1 MLTGAAMVAVLVGA
15 AMSAGAGATVH
26 EVHEGESIQ
35 AAVKAARAGDVIRVA
50 PGVYRQSVEI
60 RKDGIKLEGSGASE
74 AGTVLMPPRSTSR
87 CEGGESGICVLAQKG
102 SSGQR
107 RRVAD
112 VHVSGFL
119 VRGYEYGAL
128 AEFTRHAVFRRN
140 TFTGNGEYGAAIF
153 HSRRTVLVANRAT
166 RSGEAGF
173 YIGDSPKATAVLRDN
188 VASRNTFGYYLRDA
202 SRGVVAAN
210 VARRNCVGVMMRNSL
225 SAWGVHR
232 WLIEGNLLTDNSR
245 HCGGTGIVLAGARRN
260 VIRGNEVVGN
270 HQEDPAR
277 FSGGIVLI
285 STRSLGGTPSAYN
298 RVVGNE
304 AHRNRRA
311 DIAWDR
317 EGRANQFRRNDCERS
332 DPAGLC
338 ASGL

>member
-1 MLTGAAMVAVLVGA
+1 MLTGAAMVAALVST
-15 AMSAGAGATVH
+15 AMSTGASATVH

-35 AAVKAARAGDVIRVA
+35 AAVKAAGAGDVIRVA

-60 RKDGIKLEGSGASE
+60 RKDGIQLEGSGASE
-74 AGTVLMPPRSTSR
+74 AGTVLIPPRSTSR
-87 CEGGESGICVLAQKG
+87 CEGGDSGICLLGQKS

-119 VRGYEYGAL
+119 VRGYEYGVL
-128 AEFTRHAVFRRN
+128 AEFARHAVFRRN
-140 TFTGNGEYGAAIF
+140 TLTGNGEYGAAIF
-153 HSRRTVLVANRAT
+153 HSRRTVLIANRAT

-173 YIGDSPKATAVLRDN
+173 YIGDSRKATAVLRDN

-202 SRGVVAAN
+202 SRGEVAAN
-210 VARRNCVGVMMRNSL
+210 VARHNCVGVMMRNSS
-225 SAWGVHR
+225 SAWGVRR

-245 HCGGTGIVLAGARRN
+245 HCGGTGIWLAGARRN

-270 HQEDPAR
+270 RQEDPAR
-277 FSGGIVLI
+277 FSGGIVLT
-285 STRSLGGTPSAYN
+285 STRLLGGTPSAYN

-317 EGRANQFRRNDCERS
+317 QGRANRFRRNDCERS

-338 ASGL
+338 DAG